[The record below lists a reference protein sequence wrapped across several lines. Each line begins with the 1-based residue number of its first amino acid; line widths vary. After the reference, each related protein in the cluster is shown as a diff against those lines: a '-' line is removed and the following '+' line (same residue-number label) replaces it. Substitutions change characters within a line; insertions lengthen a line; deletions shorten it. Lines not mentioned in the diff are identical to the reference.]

1 MELAKSK
8 VCSLA
13 PDPPGSSAPSP
24 VEPRSWNALQH
35 RWGCPWVPWQQWAAY
50 AVPVTPT
57 SAGLRPES
65 GRTTSEHTPRPPSPL
80 MSFSDQRRSSQLT
93 LMLHVHHLGQPTP
106 FACPSTRHV
115 TLEGQETG

>member
-1 MELAKSK
+1 MFFAATLARDQPQGR
-8 VCSLA
+8 VIVGITAA
-13 PDPPGSSAPSP
+13 PVLGTHG
-24 VEPRSWNALQH
+24 VTVTG
-35 RWGCPWVPWQQWAAY
+35 WGHKQVQ
-50 AVPVTPT
+50 T
-57 SAGLRPES
+57 
-65 GRTTSEHTPRPPSPL
+65 PSPL